1 MADLS
6 YDKVAFIAKFD
17 TAGSVPATDKKGRAL
32 TPYGG
37 AAVVADGG
45 AITGAYLALDG
56 SDDYVYTPGTDD
68 LRLGAG
74 DFCIDFGVKTT
85 ASSKCLLD
93 YHDNTPTG
101 WEVFL
106 SSSGFIVWYN
116 NTTGIKTGAIAV
128 NNGARHHVAIV
139 RRSGVIYIYIDG
151 VQDGAG
157 VAHTTNYNTTKTRM
171 TIGAQR
177 MVTYTDFDFLGS
189 FDFVRIAIGTSRWSA
204 AFTPPTLTDLAGS
217 YLGAVTETLG
227 LSMSVS
233 GLRTMRGV
241 VTEAIKLTSSAN
253 AIYRLGVKEF
263 IRFTDT
269 VSGRCIR
276 RGAVTETLGLSST
289 AAAKALRL
297 GHVSERIGLSATATA
312 KGTYRGHIT
321 ERIKFFEVTV
331 RAGAYDADLA
341 VWVAS
346 LPGAGHSRYAG
357 FGFNSFAFFD
367 GRYYGC
373 KSDGIYEL
381 GGELD
386 GAAPIP
392 CTVTFAET
400 DFRSDKLKRIPAVI
414 AGGKFSGPL
423 VLKVVQDPGNIY
435 AYPLTPSG
443 REGRAARAVPGKG
456 LASRYWQFE
465 LASDTERIELE
476 SFDPQP
482 AELSRRI

>member
-1 MADLS
+1 MSDSNYAF
-6 YDKVAFIAKFD
+6 VAFLAKFD
-17 TAGSVPATDKKGRAL
+17 TPGAVPAADKKGNVL
-32 TPYGG
+32 TAAGN

-45 AITGAYLALDG
+45 ALTGAYLTLDG
-56 SDDYVYTPGTDD
+56 VSDYATTPGSAGIQ
-68 LRLGAG
+68 LGAG
-74 DFCIDFGVKTT
+74 NFCVDFGLKTT
-85 ASSKCLLD
+85 ANNKCVLD
-93 YHDNTPTG
+93 YYDGTATG
-101 WEVFL
+101 WQVFL
-106 SSSGFIVWYN
+106 TGSGYIAWWNGSTV
-116 NTTGIKTGAIAV
+116 KTGSIAV
-128 NNGARHHVAIV
+128 NNGARHHIAIF
-139 RRSGVIYIYIDG
+139 RYNGVIYIAVDG
-151 VQDGAG
+151 VLDGAG
-157 VAHTTNYNTTKTRM
+157 VANTVNHNTVSSFFA
-171 TIGAQR
+171 IGAQ
-177 MVTYTDFDFLGS
+177 VTVRAPSYDLTGS
-189 FDFVRIAIGTSRWSA
+189 LDFVRITVGTSRWSA

-253 AIYRLGVKEF
+253 AVYLLGVKEF

-276 RGAVTETLGLSST
+276 RGAVAETLGLSST